1 MIEPRDEAPVALAL
15 EHMTGPVRGSV
26 TWLTSQSLD
35 ISLDAACLIHVADP
49 EPDEAG
55 PDVIAHLRRDGN
67 SYEITASKGRAVW
80 VNRQRID
87 SARLKH
93 GDTIEFG
100 QTGPLC
106 RVRFFSDNT
115 RAQNSAADILSDI
128 GAYLRMSR
136 QPPIKRTAIAVSALF
151 GRLSH
156 ETGIFFKFT
165 IVAAIIG
172 FAVLAYQQKLLNER
186 VQRDLQTATAQLDNV
201 AAAMV
206 KAQNEALKTRDLD
219 ELREEME
226 LRVKSNVSRLEELEQ
241 RTTASSRVIAQ
252 SNSAVA
258 FLQGVYGFREIDG
271 DRMLRRV
278 INPDGIPLLSPRGWP
293 LLTLD
298 GDGPV
303 VKLEFTGTGFVVG
316 DQGALIT
323 NRHVALPWEQNTG
336 PDALPFEGVEPVMIK
351 MLAYLPEDPN
361 AVTVRLLLAS
371 GSADLA
377 ILQPES
383 SSGSIR
389 GLSLAETLPSSGDEV
404 IVMGYP
410 TGLRSM
416 LAQSGTDFIAELQKS
431 ENTNFWTIAARL
443 AENGY
448 IAPLSSRGIVGQ
460 VTTSAIVYD
469 AETTHG
475 GSGGPVLDINGAV
488 VAVNSAILPEFGGSN
503 LGVPVAKVRILLEN
517 AAELAGN

>member
-1 MIEPRDEAPVALAL
+1 MTEPRDNAPVALAL

-26 TWLTSQSLD
+26 TWLTAQSLD
-35 ISLDAACLIHVADP
+35 VALDAACLIHITETDP
-49 EPDEAG
+49 DTPG
-55 PDVIAHLRRDGN
+55 PDVIAHLRRVGN
-67 SYEITASKGRAVW
+67 SYEITAPQDRAVW

-87 SARLKH
+87 SAHLKH

-115 RAQNSAADILSDI
+115 RARNSPSDILSDI

-136 QPPIKRTAIAVSALF
+136 QPPLKRGAIAVSALF

-156 ETGIFFKFT
+156 ETGILFKLT
-165 IVAAIIG
+165 IIAAIAG
-172 FAVLAYQQKLLNER
+172 FAALAYQQKLLNER
-186 VQRDLQTATAQLDNV
+186 VQQDLQTATTQLDNV

-206 KAQNEALKTRDLD
+206 NAQNEALKARDLT
-219 ELREEME
+219 ELREKME

-241 RTTASSRVIAQ
+241 RSTASSRVIAQ
-252 SNSAVA
+252 ASTAVA
-258 FLQGVYGFREIDG
+258 FLQGVYGFRELGG

-278 INPDGIPLLSPRGWP
+278 INPDGIPILSPRGWP

-303 VKLEFTGTGFVVG
+303 VELEFTGTGFVVG

-351 MLAYLPEDPN
+351 LLAYHPGVPD
-361 AVTVRLLLAS
+361 AVAVHLLLAS
-371 GSADLA
+371 DTADLA
-377 ILQPES
+377 ILQPADKS
-383 SSGSIR
+383 VSIR
-389 GLSLAETLPSSGDEV
+389 GLTLANTLPASGDEV

-416 LAQSGTDFIAELQKS
+416 LAQSGTDFIAELQKT
-431 ENTNFWTIAARL
+431 ENVDFWAIAARL
-443 AENGY
+443 AASGY
-448 IAPLSSRGIVGQ
+448 VAPLSSRGIVGQ

-475 GSGGPVLDINGAV
+475 GSGGPVLDINGSV

-517 AAELAGN
+517 AASQIGN

>member
-1 MIEPRDEAPVALAL
+1 MSEPRDDAPVALAL

-35 ISLDAACLIHVADP
+35 ISLDAACLIHVADS
-49 EPDEAG
+49 EPDAPG
-55 PDVIAHLRRDGN
+55 PDVIAHLRRVGN
-67 SYEITASKGRAVW
+67 SYEITATKGRAVW

-87 SARLKH
+87 SAHLKH

-115 RAQNSAADILSDI
+115 RARNSPVDILSDI

-136 QPPIKRTAIAVSALF
+136 QPPLKRSAIAVGALF

-156 ETGIFFKFT
+156 ETGIFFKLT
-165 IVAAIIG
+165 IVVAIIG

-206 KAQNEALKTRDLD
+206 KAQNEALKTRDLV

-226 LRVKSNVSRLEELEQ
+226 LRVKSNISRLEELEQ
-241 RTTASSRVIAQ
+241 RSTASSRVIAQ

-278 INPDGIPLLSPRGWP
+278 INPDGIPLLSLRGWP

-303 VKLEFTGTGFVVG
+303 VELEFTGTGFVVG

-351 MLAYLPEDPN
+351 MLAYLPQVPD
-361 AVTVRLLLAS
+361 AVAVRLLLAS
-371 GSADLA
+371 NSADLA
-377 ILQPES
+377 ILQPEGGS
-383 SSGSIR
+383 TSIR
-389 GLSLAETLPSSGDEV
+389 GLNLAETLPTSGDEV

-416 LAQSGTDFIAELQKS
+416 LAQSGTDFIAELQES
-431 ENTNFWTIAARL
+431 ENTDFWTIAARL

-460 VTTSAIVYD
+460 VTASAIVYD

-517 AAELAGN
+517 AAELAAN